1 MRPWAE
7 RQREFAAALLDP
19 GRAVPEGLIDPAGR
33 ACPKRFSVY
42 RNNVAIAWIEAL
54 RESFPATCRIVGEEF
69 FRAAAQCYAASE
81 PPGSPVLTE
90 YGAGFAHFLERFEP
104 AASLPYLPDVAR
116 IERAWIEA
124 YHAAD
129 APSLDPA
136 ALAGVASDRVRSIR
150 FAAHPALRIVRSR
163 YPALTIWRMNVADGV
178 PEPLDPASGG
188 EDALLVRPG
197 AQVVVRW
204 LPPGGAQFIEALA
217 RGEPLGAAAHAI
229 RRDHA
234 DFDVAEHLSEL
245 LECGA
250 FAGFSADAAAEP

>member
-19 GRAVPEGLIDPAGR
+19 ARTVPAGLTDPFGR
-33 ACPKRFSVY
+33 ACPKRFNVY
-42 RNNVAIAWIEAL
+42 RNNVALAWIEAL
-54 RESFPATCRIVGEEF
+54 RESFPAVCRIVGEEF
-69 FRAAAQCYAASE
+69 FRAAARCYAASE
-81 PPGSPVLTE
+81 PPSSPVLTE
-90 YGAGFAHFLERFEP
+90 YGAEFPRFLQSFEP

-124 YHAAD
+124 HHAQD
-129 APSLDPA
+129 AQPLDPA
-136 ALAGVASDRVRSIR
+136 ALEQVASDRVRDIR
-150 FAAHPALRIVRSR
+150 FAAHPSLRVVRSR
-163 YPALTIWRMNVADGV
+163 YRALTIWRMNVADGV
-178 PEPLDPASGG
+178 PGPIDPAWG

-197 AQVVVRW
+197 AEVVVRF
-204 LPPGGAQFIEALA
+204 LPSGGAPFIEALA
-217 RGEPLGAAAHAI
+217 RGERLGAAAQAT

-250 FAGFSADAAAEP
+250 FAGFSSDAAAES

>member
-19 GRAVPEGLIDPAGR
+19 ARAVPEGVADPAGR

-42 RNNVAIAWIEAL
+42 RNNIAVAWIEAL
-54 RESFPATCRIVGEEF
+54 RESFPAVCRIVGEEF
-69 FRAAAQCYAASE
+69 FCAAAQCYAASE

-90 YGAGFAHFLERFEP
+90 YGAGFARFLERFEP

-124 YHAAD
+124 YHARD
-129 APSLDPA
+129 ASPLDPA
-136 ALAGVASDRVRSIR
+136 ALEHMASDRVRGLR
-150 FAAHPALRIVRSR
+150 FAAHPSLRLVRSR
-163 YPALTIWRMNVADGV
+163 YRALTIWRMNVADGV
-178 PEPLDPASGG
+178 PEPIDPASD

-197 AQVVVRW
+197 AEVAVRSI
-204 LPPGGAQFIEALA
+204 PPGGARFIEALA
-217 RGEPLGAAAHAI
+217 RGEPLGAAAQATQ
-229 RRDHA
+229 RDHA
-234 DFDVAEHLSEL
+234 DFDLAEHLSQL

-250 FAGFSADAAAEP
+250 FAGFWADVAAES

>member
-19 GRAVPEGLIDPAGR
+19 ARAVPEGLIDPVGR

-54 RESFPATCRIVGEEF
+54 RESFPAVCRIVGEEF
-69 FRAAAQCYAASE
+69 FRAAAQCYAVSE

-90 YGAGFAHFLERFEP
+90 YGAGFARFLERFEP

-124 YHAAD
+124 YHARD
-129 APSLDPA
+129 VPSLDPA
-136 ALAGVASDRVRSIR
+136 ALAGVASDRVRGIR
-150 FAAHPALRIVRSR
+150 FATHPSLRVIRSR

-178 PEPLDPASGG
+178 PEPLDSASGG

-197 AQVVVRW
+197 AEVIVHSVA
-204 LPPGGAQFIEALA
+204 PGGAGFVEALA
-217 RGEPLGAAAHAI
+217 RGEPLGAAAQAAQ
-229 RRDHA
+229 RDHA
-234 DFDVAEHLSEL
+234 NFDIAAHLSEL
-245 LECGA
+245 LACGA
-250 FAGFSADAAAEP
+250 FAGFSADAA